1 MDGNNVSLKRDKTF
15 SFICSFHTPLVS
27 EVQLNECGDQQWGL
41 WGGGCTEGT
50 VCVFFFLFE
59 GNMNDKN
66 RTSSD
71 VHLCLILKHEMSQ
84 RQFVEFLFLTDIYY
98 FNSTYSS

>member
-1 MDGNNVSLKRDKTF
+1 MGV
-15 SFICSFHTPLVS
+15 V
-27 EVQLNECGDQQWGL
+27 
-41 WGGGCTEGT
+41 GGGCTEGT

>member
-41 WGGGCTEGT
+41 WGGLHRGNSLC
-50 VCVFFFLFE
+50 FFCLFE
-59 GNMNDKN
+59 GSMNDKN

>member
-41 WGGGCTEGT
+41 LGGVAQREQF
-50 VCVFFFLFE
+50 VFFFLFK
-59 GNMNDKN
+59 GSMNDKN

-84 RQFVEFLFLTDIYY
+84 RQFVAFLFLRDIYY
-98 FNSTYSS
+98 FNNTYSA

>member
-59 GNMNDKN
+59 GSMNDKN

-84 RQFVEFLFLTDIYY
+84 RQFVEFLFLTDIL
-98 FNSTYSS
+98 F

>member
-1 MDGNNVSLKRDKTF
+1 MSVEIKSGG
-15 SFICSFHTPLVS
+15 C
-27 EVQLNECGDQQWGL
+27 
-41 WGGGCTEGT
+41 GGGCTEGT
-50 VCVFFFLFE
+50 VCGFFFLFE
-59 GNMNDKN
+59 GSMNDKN

-98 FNSTYSS
+98 FNSTYIS

>member
-41 WGGGCTEGT
+41 WGGLHRGNSLCF
-50 VCVFFFLFE
+50 FFFLFE
-59 GNMNDKN
+59 GSMNDKN

-84 RQFVEFLFLTDIYY
+84 RQFVEFLFLTDIL
-98 FNSTYSS
+98 F

>member
-1 MDGNNVSLKRDKTF
+1 MHVVTIIQIINGVSCKVDGNNVSLKRDKTF

-50 VCVFFFLFE
+50 VCVFFFFF
-59 GNMNDKN
+59 
-66 RTSSD
+66 
-71 VHLCLILKHEMSQ
+71 LKAA
-84 RQFVEFLFLTDIYY
+84 
-98 FNSTYSS
+98 

>member
-1 MDGNNVSLKRDKTF
+1 MSVEINSGG
-15 SFICSFHTPLVS
+15 C
-27 EVQLNECGDQQWGL
+27 
-41 WGGGCTEGT
+41 GGGLHRGNSLC
-50 VCVFFFLFE
+50 FFFLFE
-59 GNMNDKN
+59 GSMNDKN

>member
-41 WGGGCTEGT
+41 WGGLHRGNSLC
-50 VCVFFFLFE
+50 FFFLFE
-59 GNMNDKN
+59 GSMNDKN

-98 FNSTYSS
+98 FNSTNSS

>member
-1 MDGNNVSLKRDKTF
+1 MSVEINSGG
-15 SFICSFHTPLVS
+15 C
-27 EVQLNECGDQQWGL
+27 
-41 WGGGCTEGT
+41 GGGCTEGT

-59 GNMNDKN
+59 GSMNDKN

-98 FNSTYSS
+98 FNSTYIS

>member
-15 SFICSFHTPLVS
+15 SFICSFHTPFVS
-27 EVQLNECGDQQWGL
+27 EVQLNECGDQQWG
-41 WGGGCTEGT
+41 GGGGGLHRGNSLW
-50 VCVFFFLFE
+50 VFFLFE
-59 GNMNDKN
+59 GSMNDKN

-84 RQFVEFLFLTDIYY
+84 RRLSFCF
-98 FNSTYSS
+98 